1 MNDRHAA
8 RMLAFIF
15 YCLDFPDAQ
24 IPGLVGG
31 TPTTIAQWKKTD
43 AWDKYRT
50 LLQRHCAGQGVP
62 PWALTL
68 VGGQADV
75 KQALAQLNTRLV
87 SLLPPA

>member
-31 TPTTIAQWKKTD
+31 TATTVAHWKRTD
-43 AWDKYRT
+43 DWDKYRAM
-50 LLQRHCAGQGVP
+50 LQRHCAAQGVP
-62 PWALTL
+62 PWALNL
-68 VGGQADV
+68 VVGQADLK
-75 KQALAQLNTRLV
+75 KQLAQLNTRLAV
-87 SLLPPA
+87 PLPPA